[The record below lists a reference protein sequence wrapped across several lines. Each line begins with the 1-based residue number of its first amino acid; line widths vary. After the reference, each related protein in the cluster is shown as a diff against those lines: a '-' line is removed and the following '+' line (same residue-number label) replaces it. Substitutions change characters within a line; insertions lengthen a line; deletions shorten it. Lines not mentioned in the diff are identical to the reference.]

1 MVEALLKL
9 PQVVEMTHLS
19 TTAIYQRMNAGTFPA
34 ARQVGKRAVAWL
46 QSEIVAWM
54 AALPPTTRDT
64 RRDSAPEH
72 VKKSEH
78 NQRSA

>member
-1 MVEALLKL
+1 MIEALLKL
-9 PQVVEMTHLS
+9 PQVCAMTHLS
-19 TTAIYQRMNAGTFPA
+19 TSVIYQRMNAGTFPP

-64 RRDSAPEH
+64 RRDSAPDH
-72 VKKSEH
+72 VKKSEL
-78 NQRSA
+78 NQRAA